1 MLFHN
6 NQPTIKVVKATKGNY
21 KIKDVDLKYHKVRD
35 LRERVD
41 FEISYCATTDM
52 LADIFTKLLGSTQF
66 SKLRESLNVV
76 PLPLFETSD
85 RKPTKQ

>member
-1 MLFHN
+1 M
-6 NQPTIKVVKATKGNY
+6 IKATKGNY

-35 LRERVD
+35 LRERGYFD
-41 FEISYCATTDM
+41 ISYCATTDM

-66 SKLRESLNVV
+66 SKLRERLNVV